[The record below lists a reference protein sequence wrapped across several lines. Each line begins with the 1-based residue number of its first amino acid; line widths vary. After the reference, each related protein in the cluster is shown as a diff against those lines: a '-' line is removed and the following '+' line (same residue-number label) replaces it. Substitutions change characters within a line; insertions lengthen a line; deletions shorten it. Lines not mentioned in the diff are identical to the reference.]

1 MNRFHFGFYTDIN
14 IDQRTLNK
22 AETCS
27 VTHEPHWFTGQSNMP
42 CQSFR
47 LPHLM
52 SVDEYANKR
61 LN

>member
-27 VTHEPHWFTGQSNMP
+27 VTHEPHWFFSQVNRTCHARAFVYHTLCQLMNM
-42 CQSFR
+42 R
-47 LPHLM
+47 IK
-52 SVDEYANKR
+52 D
-61 LN
+61 